1 MKCLEM
7 RKEGM
12 FMIINLLGDLRKFDI
27 RVLKLVRKILIVVV
41 RKILIVVVIKKFMKK
56 LKKYIRKMKN
66 CLRNGYV
73 KMKKIL
79 GGFLKNICM
88 GKVKMK

>member
-27 RVLKLVRKILIVVV
+27 RVLKLV

>member
-12 FMIINLLGDLRKFDI
+12 FMIINLLWDLRKFDI
-27 RVLKLVRKILIVVV
+27 RVLKLV